1 MADWLRH
8 ITLNAQAKTGFGPQL
23 IVWFL
28 IALTSLGLGL
38 VFLCVA
44 AFVWLAHRYDGVT
57 AGLVLAGFF
66 LIVAI
71 IAAFAG
77 LLARRR
83 NRERARLELAARS
96 RAASWLDPKLLA
108 VGLEIGRTIGWRR
121 IVTLAAAA
129 LVAAGVAKE
138 WSGDKAPK
146 DGAG

>member
-1 MADWLRH
+1 MGDWLRH
-8 ITLNAQAKTGFGPQL
+8 IALHAQARTGFAPQL

-38 VFLCVA
+38 TFLCVA
-44 AFVWLAHRYDGVT
+44 AFVWLAQRYDAVT

-66 LIVAI
+66 LI
-71 IAAFAG
+71 IAVIATLAG

-83 NRERARLELAARS
+83 NRERARLELARS
-96 RAASWLDPKLLA
+96 RAAGWLDPKLLA

-121 IVTLAAAA
+121 IITLAAAA

-138 WSGDKAPK
+138 WSGEKEPK
-146 DGAG
+146 DGAD